1 MYKGGNLMIAFNQM
15 WKDVQLILLDE
26 RYSDIEIMERFTF
39 GFTVK
44 EQDNIIF
51 ITKDDFSDIWCKLLY
66 YNELTLEQVI
76 KDDMVKPKYIYNIIK
91 RLPYVSED
99 FGAIKLMQ

>member
-1 MYKGGNLMIAFNQM
+1 MIAFNQM
-15 WKDVQLILLDE
+15 WKDVQLILLE
-26 RYSDIEIMERFTF
+26 EKSPDIEIMERFTS

-44 EQDNIIF
+44 EQDNIVF

-66 YNELTLEQVI
+66 YNELTLEQI
-76 KDDMVKPKYIYNIIK
+76 LKEDMVKPIYIYNIIK

-99 FGAIKLMQ
+99 FGAIKLIQ